1 MKKRTEVVQCGKSGR
16 DGKNACLS
24 PRHDAAF
31 LESLKLKVGNVWVDH
46 RADRSSGV
54 RGATQLQHKQST
66 FNGSKEQT
74 ALKM

>member
-1 MKKRTEVVQCGKSGR
+1 MKKRTKVVQRGKSGR

-31 LESLKLKVGNVWVDH
+31 LESLKLKFGNGLIIEQIDH
-46 RADRSSGV
+46 LAH
-54 RGATQLQHKQST
+54 GATQLQHKQST
-66 FNGSKEQT
+66 FNGSREQT